1 MEFSPTERATRTV
14 FDGIQAGHMAQPTS
28 LQRFRTLI
36 TTAGLGV
43 PDDFFH
49 DKICADIGCGATVNS
64 AFNLLKLQAKF
75 VHALDL
81 TDSFIEPAQGV
92 LAAEPEFFGRW
103 QLDVGSVERLP
114 YRDNYFDFIVC
125 HGVIHNVQD
134 DDLALSEIFRCL
146 KPGGI
151 ANLTVLGKGGLIGR
165 LVMEQLREEYRSNP
179 EFTALLNHELTP
191 EYIAEQIDW
200 LKTQIDNDGTE
211 SYGLSMQLLDGLK
224 GLLDQDWILTIRDR
238 VQTPIYHTYRE
249 AEFESKLRAAGFS
262 SWRRTSRKPEYQNIR
277 KILAPLYFQYQT
289 PLARL
294 LFQDGTL
301 VMIVT
306 K

>member
-1 MEFSPTERATRTV
+1 MEFSPTERATRAV
-14 FDGIQAGHMAQPTS
+14 FDEIQAGHMAQPAS
-28 LQRFRTLI
+28 LRRLRTLI
-36 TTAGLGV
+36 TTEGLGV
-43 PDDFFH
+43 PDDFFRG
-49 DKICADIGCGATVNS
+49 KTCADIGCGATVNS
-64 AFNLLKLQAKF
+64 TYNLLNLQARF

-81 TDSFIEPAQGV
+81 TESFVEPARRV
-92 LAAEPEFFGRW
+92 LSAEPHFNGRW

-114 YRDNYFDFIVC
+114 YGDDTFDFIVC

-134 DDLALSEIFRCL
+134 DDLALREIYRAL

-151 ANLTVLGKGGLIGR
+151 ANLTVIGKGGLIGR
-165 LVMEQLREEYRSNP
+165 LVMEQLREEYRANP
-179 EFTALLNHELTP
+179 EFTALLDRELTP
-191 EYIAEQIDW
+191 DYIARQLDW
-200 LKTQIDNDGTE
+200 LKLQVENDGTE
-211 SYGLSMQLLDGLK
+211 SYRLSIQLLDALK
-224 GLLDQDWILTIRDR
+224 GLLDQDWILTIQDR

-262 SWRRTSRKPEYQNIR
+262 EWRRISHKPVYQNIR
-277 KILAPLYFQYQT
+277 KILAPLYHRHQT

-294 LFQDGTL
+294 LFQDGVL

>member
-1 MEFSPTERATRTV
+1 MEFSSNEKATRKV
-14 FDGIQAGHMAQPTS
+14 FDEIQAGHMAQPVS

-36 TTAGLGV
+36 TTAGLSV

-49 DKICADIGCGATVNS
+49 DKTCADIGCGATVNS
-64 AFNLLKLQAKF
+64 TYNLLKLQAKF

-81 TDSFIEPAQGV
+81 TDSFIEPARCV
-92 LAAEPEFFGRW
+92 LDAESDFIGRW

-114 YRDNYFDFIVC
+114 YGDNTLDYIVC

-134 DDLALSEIFRCL
+134 DDLALSEIYRCL

-151 ANLTVLGKGGLIGR
+151 VNLTVLGKGGLIGR
-165 LVMEQLREEYRSNP
+165 LLMEQLRDEYRSNP
-179 EFTALLNHELTP
+179 EFAALLNNALTP
-191 EYIAEQIDW
+191 EYIAQQIDW

-211 SYGLSMQLLDGLK
+211 SYRLSIQLLDALK
-224 GLLDQDWILTIRDR
+224 ILLDQDWILTLQDR

-249 AEFESKLRAAGFS
+249 VELESKLRKAGFS
-262 SWRRTSRKPEYQNIR
+262 EWRRISRKPEYMNIR
-277 KILAPLYFQYQT
+277 KILAPLYLQYQT

-294 LFQDGTL
+294 LFQDGAL
-301 VMIVT
+301 LMIVT